1 MSLNS
6 VSCSRGVGLRCPI
19 APTSKLA
26 RVALMETTKM
36 SRWKKRGGRGRWKGK
51 EKEQREVE
59 EEEEEEENIFFA
71 LTLLSVKVI

>member
-1 MSLNS
+1 M
-6 VSCSRGVGLRCPI
+6 

-26 RVALMETTKM
+26 RVALMKTTKM

-59 EEEEEEENIFFA
+59 EEEEEEEENIFFV